1 MYLFN
6 KFNIFCPRISSCF
19 FLSRYFSITVR
30 RFLRCKKIFF
40 IVKILRCIDFLYIRC
55 FLILIFLNHIRR
67 NNRLV
72 LLFVFLCNKKR
83 FSYISLW
90 LTHLRLPLKHNIPLP
105 KSAGCRMY
113 TFFLPVYEIS
123 LNLFFPFSYPM
134 KMAIFIWDDILK
146 VYVVGHLCSSI
157 ISTPLYLHSSYIF
170 LNFFS
175 IFFSSVFRN
184 YIIFA

>member
-1 MYLFN
+1 MRIDAVRKTMIFEQAASPTKRALLLPTLPKLFCIYLINLIYSVPVFLLA
-6 KFNIFCPRISSCF
+6 F

-55 FLILIFLNHIRR
+55 FLILIFLNYIRR

-134 KMAIFIWDDILK
+134 KMAIFI
-146 VYVVGHLCSSI
+146 
-157 ISTPLYLHSSYIF
+157 
-170 LNFFS
+170 
-175 IFFSSVFRN
+175 
-184 YIIFA
+184 